1 MVPSALPV
9 TGAKESIGTIMPTV
23 VSRLALASAIA
34 NITMTLCPV
43 PSAKTLQTATPSS
56 RGSDARN
63 GNGRFRRSSVPV
75 MPRNRLRRAGDGL
88 RLVRPSN
95 MAMAIR

>member
-1 MVPSALPV
+1 VVPSALPV

-34 NITMTLCPV
+34 NITMTLFPV

-56 RGSDARN
+56 WGSDARN
-63 GNGRFRRSSVPV
+63 GERTGFDDQPFRYVP
-75 MPRNRLRRAGDGL
+75 
-88 RLVRPSN
+88 
-95 MAMAIR
+95 